1 MFIEVE
7 EERVMVVF
15 SLLNENV
22 ASEGVNYLIYWNQ
35 LWTLRSHEVCLLVKS
50 STNTTCFIL
59 HLCHTFFSPTR
70 HSYFILLH
78 FASLIHPLLTLSN
91 LVLCLFVKYACQ

>member
-7 EERVMVVF
+7 EGRVMVVF

-22 ASEGVNYLIYWNQ
+22 VSDGVKYQIHWNQ
-35 LWTLRSHEVCLLVKS
+35 LWPLRSQEVCLLVKS

-59 HLCHTFFSPTR
+59 HLCQSFFSPTR
-70 HSYFILLH
+70 HYFILLH
-78 FASLIHPLLTLSN
+78 FASLIHPLLSPYPL
-91 LVLCLFVKYACQ
+91 

>member
-7 EERVMVVF
+7 EGRVMVVF

-22 ASEGVNYLIYWNQ
+22 ASDGVKYQIYWNQ
-35 LWTLRSHEVCLLVKS
+35 LWPLRSHEACLLVKS
-50 STNTTCFIL
+50 STNTSCFIL
-59 HLCHTFFSPTR
+59 HLFHSFFSPIR

-78 FASLIHPLLTLSN
+78 FASLIYPLLTLSN
-91 LVLCLFVKYACQ
+91 LVLCLIVK